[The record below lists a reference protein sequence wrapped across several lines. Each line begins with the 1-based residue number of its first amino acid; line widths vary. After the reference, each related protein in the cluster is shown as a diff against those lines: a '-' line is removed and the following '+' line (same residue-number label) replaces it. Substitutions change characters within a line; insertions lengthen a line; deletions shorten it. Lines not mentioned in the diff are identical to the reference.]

1 MAPSGKAGVRSIR
14 SRDAMTSVIPN
25 ISVPAS
31 SIYEQQGNSGAA
43 LMALGTVEE
52 SPTQTYNQSLLS
64 YLQGQNDGF
73 VNNLGES
80 SKLESDRR
88 DEGLPPR
95 KRKQKEWILVYNRS
109 LILYASGRTRD
120 AASPLLEIL
129 RPMIIDEMALHPDVL
144 HVITHMSFLILDC
157 ILTLS
162 EGSHGGLEQIDDV
175 VTAVAT
181 VDWIDSQDLDS
192 YPQVKFLLSLYKSR
206 LDFGERGKDGKLVDS
221 NVRGVKKELKLA
233 MEIFNHK
240 LKATGE
246 ASSIGSHSD
255 VYSENDNSNSRE
267 YTAPAAIGTQDSLLQ
282 AHHQSALNLKAH
294 LEQLKGNTKKSLV
307 LLQEAQT
314 AHDDPI
320 YEAIH
325 ANNLAIVYGTS
336 GKRHL
341 ALHTAAKALRAPNGG
356 LFRSDGTAR
365 SVHMFAML
373 HNSALCALQ
382 GRNYRSAYECL
393 AACVQ
398 RSPVYFQRPRCWLRM
413 AEACLGLHAEMK
425 KKDSKN
431 PKRKFF
437 SVVEVEGKP
446 RGIFLHEVPSADL
459 RGDMDPKMVL
469 GGHEDLEFVSKK
481 PLMRAI
487 ACLEMSTKMLRDKTV
502 PETLRNDKDCL
513 ESARCALAYIKL
525 EMKEYKEALVITRLI
540 LIESMGY
547 DGGGSGMNRQMHKR
561 RLATASLYACEASV
575 ALGDAKGAMAFLA
588 GGSADTDVIRLA
600 SELCGVTPDVA
611 AKSVQGKSRLK
622 RAQVVVGTSASAA
635 TASLGS
641 LGAAKQCAMSA
652 ISLEEDRSLLPT
664 DTYRASARQAL
675 LYCMLIE
682 GNREGALAVLRS
694 SS

>member
-73 VNNLGES
+73 VTNLGES

-246 ASSIGSHSD
+246 AISIGSHSD

-267 YTAPAAIGTQDSLLQ
+267 YTAPAAIGTQDGLLQ

-294 LEQLKGNTKKSLV
+294 LEQLKGNTKKISCP
-307 LLQEAQT
+307 ASR
-314 AHDDPI
+314 
-320 YEAIH
+320 
-325 ANNLAIVYGTS
+325 G
-336 GKRHL
+336 
-341 ALHTAAKALRAPNGG
+341 
-356 LFRSDGTAR
+356 SD
-365 SVHMFAML
+365 
-373 HNSALCALQ
+373 
-382 GRNYRSAYECL
+382 
-393 AACVQ
+393 
-398 RSPVYFQRPRCWLRM
+398 RPR
-413 AEACLGLHAEMK
+413 
-425 KKDSKN
+425 
-431 PKRKFF
+431 
-437 SVVEVEGKP
+437 
-446 RGIFLHEVPSADL
+446 
-459 RGDMDPKMVL
+459 
-469 GGHEDLEFVSKK
+469 
-481 PLMRAI
+481 
-487 ACLEMSTKMLRDKTV
+487 
-502 PETLRNDKDCL
+502 
-513 ESARCALAYIKL
+513 
-525 EMKEYKEALVITRLI
+525 
-540 LIESMGY
+540 
-547 DGGGSGMNRQMHKR
+547 
-561 RLATASLYACEASV
+561 
-575 ALGDAKGAMAFLA
+575 
-588 GGSADTDVIRLA
+588 
-600 SELCGVTPDVA
+600 
-611 AKSVQGKSRLK
+611 
-622 RAQVVVGTSASAA
+622 
-635 TASLGS
+635 
-641 LGAAKQCAMSA
+641 
-652 ISLEEDRSLLPT
+652 
-664 DTYRASARQAL
+664 
-675 LYCMLIE
+675 
-682 GNREGALAVLRS
+682 
-694 SS
+694 